1 MATLQTGSRKFEP
14 VPGQSESY
22 FLFFLLSV
30 KMKFYNLMPT
40 SNLLILDFN
49 LLSAFHF
56 NIDPFLFRPKVVI
69 HVFTQ
74 HLLYALS
81 EFGKAVGPLATM
93 C

>member
-1 MATLQTGSRKFEP
+1 
-14 VPGQSESY
+14 
-22 FLFFLLSV
+22 
-30 KMKFYNLMPT
+30 MPT